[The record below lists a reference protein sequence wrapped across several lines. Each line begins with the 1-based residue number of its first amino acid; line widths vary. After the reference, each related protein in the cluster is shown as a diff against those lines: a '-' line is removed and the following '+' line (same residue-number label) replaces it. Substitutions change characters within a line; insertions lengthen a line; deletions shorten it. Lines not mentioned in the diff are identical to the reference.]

1 MARFIFE
8 ISLDVT
14 RIREIGFD
22 LWGARGDGE
31 RNALLGVLYVHGGI
45 LLLGMHARRVLFC
58 VCALLM
64 MSCLFISGGNHRVN
78 YVSFIRRWS

>member
-1 MARFIFE
+1 MGSEMRYLVFCMCMRDFVIGNAWEKGVRGFI
-8 ISLDVT
+8 
-14 RIREIGFD
+14 
-22 LWGARGDGE
+22 
-31 RNALLGVLYVHGGI
+31 
-45 LLLGMHARRVLFC
+45 LFC